1 MQMANEMVKD
11 NLSIA
16 DVQMIQKEKEA
27 TKTLPKDSKKGKT
40 PVTQKTKEPAKGREG
55 SGAVSASQSHA
66 QPQGSSSAKSKLS
79 SEEFNAEVAGILKE
93 LHNNQNKFSDRLE
106 KLSSR
111 VDSLYD
117 YSYDVSYDAQYEETS
132 DENYHV
138 QHEDA
143 YENVDPVCSEHDQSV
158 DGESVVSE
166 PPNKKQKLEA
176 GSVFKNIN
184 DKFNPKETVDNDINS
199 ELGDFI
205 NTAFREGI
213 SDDKQNELLKETH
226 RPNNCP
232 SLVKTTVNQPIWRLL
247 KPHTQTDDIKMQSIQ
262 NNMVKAAINFTK
274 VLNEYGESMSQE
286 MIELGT
292 NALTLLGQCNKQIN
306 NKRKEFH
313 KVDLDAKYHYLS
325 SQNLPYTDKLYGDDV
340 NKNIKEI
347 QDINRLSK
355 NIGRGTNPTSRGGFR
370 GRRPFRF
377 PQGRGRG
384 RGRGYGRYHDQQQ
397 QYGLGAS
404 NSGSTVSKNGKMGT
418 KK

>member
-1 MQMANEMVKD
+1 M
-11 NLSIA
+11 
-16 DVQMIQKEKEA
+16 
-27 TKTLPKDSKKGKT
+27 
-40 PVTQKTKEPAKGREG
+40 
-55 SGAVSASQSHA
+55 
-66 QPQGSSSAKSKLS
+66 
-79 SEEFNAEVAGILKE
+79 
-93 LHNNQNKFSDRLE
+93 
-106 KLSSR
+106 
-111 VDSLYD
+111 YD

-247 KPHTQTDDIKMQSIQ
+247 KPHTQTDDVKMQSIQ

-292 NALTLLGQCNKQIN
+292 NALALLGQCNKQIN
-306 NKRKEFH
+306 NKRKKSSIKWIWMLNITTSLH
-313 KVDLDAKYHYLS
+313 KTCHIL
-325 SQNLPYTDKLYGDDV
+325 
-340 NKNIKEI
+340 
-347 QDINRLSK
+347 
-355 NIGRGTNPTSRGGFR
+355 TNCM
-370 GRRPFRF
+370 
-377 PQGRGRG
+377 
-384 RGRGYGRYHDQQQ
+384 
-397 QYGLGAS
+397 
-404 NSGSTVSKNGKMGT
+404 VMM
-418 KK
+418 